1 MTQIDIYADKIE
13 LAKQNAQK
21 HPILK
26 HYSLSNATAVVNT
39 VLDFFN
45 MGMMSQPD
53 NPVVIPEDK
62 FDDYVVFPKD
72 KLREF
77 IMGIIEDERH

>member
-13 LAKQNAQK
+13 LAKKNAQQ

-26 HYSLSNATAVVNT
+26 HHALSNATAVVNAI
-39 VLDFFN
+39 LDYFN
-45 MGMMSQPD
+45 IGMMSQPD
-53 NPVVIPEDK
+53 KSVVIPEDK
-62 FDDYVVFPKD
+62 FDEYVVFPKD

-77 IMGIIEDERH
+77 IMEIVADERR